1 MISCPALKQK
11 EPATLRPTGDIHAL
25 LNNGFNRL
33 MAAQDARPPVK
44 LYIKPVG
51 EPPSISE
58 PIVHLIIVTVKAST
72 GEYTSNATK
81 RKYI

>member
-1 MISCPALKQK
+1 MPF
-11 EPATLRPTGDIHAL
+11 

-44 LYIKPVG
+44 LYINPVG

-72 GEYTSNATK
+72 GEYTSNATSANIFERPSFTGTPAK
-81 RKYI
+81 TGGISDSA